1 MSWMNNIKTGKR
13 KKWSDIK
20 FILLLYMIKMEG
32 PIGRYRLKE
41 MLNLSEREGLVRR
54 MLFDLKQKGFIRTFK
69 SGSELTWKGEVL
81 LEEISK
87 QYEILNINEMDL
99 KAFGIGPQSFI
110 IHLQGQKILEPI
122 VKLRDIA
129 VKAGATGAVLLTYE
143 KGALTVPTVYFN
155 LALEYPTIA
164 EKILKKFN
172 LSEED
177 IIIICFS
184 NDRWRALEGCLAV
197 TMFLFQLKVIKR

>member
-1 MSWMNNIKTGKR
+1 MSWMNEVETGKR
-13 KKWSDIK
+13 KKWSNIK
-20 FILLLYMIKMEG
+20 NMLLLFMIKMEG

-41 MLNLSEREGLVRR
+41 MLDLSEREGLVRR
-54 MLFDLKQKGFIRTFK
+54 MLSDLKHKGFIRTFK
-69 SGSELTWKGEVL
+69 SGSELTWKGEAL

-87 QYEILNINEMDL
+87 KYEILNIMEMNL

-110 IHLQGQKILEPI
+110 IHLHGQKILEPI
-122 VKLRDIA
+122 VELRDIA

-143 KGALTVPTVYFN
+143 KGALTVPTVYFD

-177 IIIICFS
+177 IIVICFS

-197 TMFLFQLKVIKR
+197 TVFLSKLRVIER